1 MLCWGKAKDGQL
13 GIGVERNPM
22 FEPRNCNVFTGRGLK
37 EIVCGGQ
44 HSVFLLHDG
53 SVYTC
58 GSNSCGQLGHNKP
71 GITPGRVVMSLTPT
85 ACLLYYLKDVFW
97 PFPCCLWIVLLFKIF
112 LLLPE
117 YVGALDTQKIT
128 RVSCG
133 QAHSLAVNEQGQV
146 FAWGAGEGGQLGLGT
161 TETAVRIPR

>member
-13 GIGVERNPM
+13 GIGVERNHM

-71 GITPGRVVMSLTPT
+71 GITPGMLVICLTPI
-85 ACLLYYLKDVFW
+85 ASLLYCLKDVFMT
-97 PFPCCLWIVLLFKIF
+97 IS
-112 LLLPE
+112 LLLMNN
-117 YVGALDTQKIT
+117 AD
-128 RVSCG
+128 
-133 QAHSLAVNEQGQV
+133 
-146 FAWGAGEGGQLGLGT
+146 F
-161 TETAVRIPR
+161 